1 MNEQSTNDEPAAV
14 VGSVRSKKRLKI
26 QNCTDDDDD
35 DDETR
40 ERSPQDDDDDDDEE
54 EEEEEYDDD
63 DDDVQCEK
71 RSELIRVE
79 RKIIRL
85 N

>member
-1 MNEQSTNDEPAAV
+1 NVEDGDSE
-14 VGSVRSKKRLKI
+14 I
-26 QNCTDDDDD
+26 QNCTDDDDDDDD

-40 ERSPQDDDDDDDEE
+40 ERSPQDDDDE
-54 EEEEEYDDD
+54 EEEEEYD